1 MIFVKQY
8 APPPVRMDEILRY
21 AAAKGGGEDV
31 RTLAQECLAEAE
43 KHLSYQIC
51 YQEFSLTRLEKGIDL
66 SFCKIESKTLE
77 FALSGCSE
85 ILLFAA
91 TLGIGFDRLIARY
104 SHTSPARAW
113 ILQAI
118 GAERIEALCDSFCF
132 DLKSE
137 KNKSGKTVTP
147 RVSPGYGD
155 IPLAMQGD
163 IFQALD
169 CHRSIGLALNSS
181 FIMTPTKSVTA
192 IVGIKQESCYEHP

>member
-1 MIFVKQY
+1 
-8 APPPVRMDEILRY
+8 MDEILRY
-21 AAAKGGGEDV
+21 AAAKGGGEDI
-31 RTLAQECLAEAE
+31 RALAQECLAEAE

-51 YQEFSLTRLEKGIDL
+51 YKEFPLTQSEKGIDL
-66 SFCKIESKTLE
+66 SFCKIESQTLKI
-77 FALSGCSE
+77 ALSQCSE

-118 GAERIEALCDSFCF
+118 GAERIEALCDSFCL
-132 DLKSE
+132 DLKLE
-137 KNKSGKTVTP
+137 ENKRGKAITP

-155 IPLAMQGD
+155 IPLAMQED
-163 IFQALD
+163 IFQELE
-169 CHRSIGLALNSS
+169 CYRSIGLALNSS